1 MSHHHFVRELVYGG
15 KAIFFSKKLLL
26 IHNNTWIKLLS
37 LPLFSGQVLVDISAK
52 ENMFDKSATSA
63 GLICQK
69 SMKGI
74 AWKMESRNVL
84 SQTNFISK
92 WMPVVSCAQPGEYT
106 YKNISCKVEIYNST
120 FDDTYTGKFLS
131 EALIL
136 ESTNPKYDKRLF
148 VDSLIQSI

>member
-1 MSHHHFVRELVYGG
+1 MSHHHFVRELVYGR

-26 IHNNTWIKLLS
+26 IYNKTLIKLLA
-37 LPLFSGQVLVDISAK
+37 LPLFTGQLLVDISAK

-84 SQTNFISK
+84 SQTNSISK
-92 WMPVVSCAQPGEYT
+92 
-106 YKNISCKVEIYNST
+106 
-120 FDDTYTGKFLS
+120 
-131 EALIL
+131 
-136 ESTNPKYDKRLF
+136 
-148 VDSLIQSI
+148 

>member
-1 MSHHHFVRELVYGG
+1 MSHHHFVRELVYGR

-26 IHNNTWIKLLS
+26 IYNKTLIKLLS
-37 LPLFSGQVLVDISAK
+37 LPLLSGQLLVDISAK

-84 SQTNFISK
+84 SQTNSISK
-92 WMPVVSCAQPGEYT
+92 WMPVLSCAQPEEYT
-106 YKNISCKVEIYNST
+106 YKNISFKVEKYNST
-120 FDDTYTGKFLS
+120 FYNTYTGNS
-131 EALIL
+131 WI
-136 ESTNPKYDKRLF
+136 N
-148 VDSLIQSI
+148 